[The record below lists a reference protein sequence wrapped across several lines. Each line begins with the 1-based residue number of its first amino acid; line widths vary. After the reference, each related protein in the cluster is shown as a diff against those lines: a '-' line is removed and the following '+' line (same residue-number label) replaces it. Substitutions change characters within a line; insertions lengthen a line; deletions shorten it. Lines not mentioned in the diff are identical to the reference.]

1 MTLYALPSYRMTPRS
16 FIYGPNRGVNQ
27 TGTPN
32 TKAYERQQKKNRN
45 ITIASILT
53 GAALLLIGGKTK
65 AGRAI
70 ISKLKTTKIGEAV
83 SNFYQNSKA
92 VQWIKGIPGKIKKLF
107 TKTADTPKAAEVLT
121 GTVEDAT
128 TTAATRAATTAAS
141 TASTAAST
149 AIKVEPLKRL
159 PAPAEVLSLPA
170 PSTVTSEAGDT
181 LIRNVDD
188 IANNPPAPR
197 VIHLG
202 SNEQLRLMAPKTIT
216 SEAGD
221 TFTDGAGI

>member
-53 GAALLLIGGKTK
+53 GAALLFLGGKTK

-70 ISKLKTTKIGEAV
+70 ISKLKTTKFGDAV
-83 SNFYQNSKA
+83 SNFCQNSKA
-92 VQWIKGIPGKIKKLF
+92 VQWIKGIPGKIKGLF
-107 TKTADTPKAAEVLT
+107 SKAPKAAEVLT

-159 PAPAEVLSLPA
+159 PAPAEVLRLPA